1 MKKLKEKQQK
11 QQQRREAFKKHQPKL
26 KPLKVDK
33 RNI

>member
-1 MKKLKEKQQK
+1 MKKLKETQLKK
-11 QQQRREAFKKHQPKL
+11 QQRREAMKKHQPKL

>member
-1 MKKLKEKQQK
+1 MKELREQTQK
-11 QQQRREAFKKHQPKL
+11 RQWRHEAFKKSAPKL

>member
-1 MKKLKEKQQK
+1 MKSIREQTQK
-11 QQQRREAFKKHQPKL
+11 RQWRNEAFKKSTPKL